1 MAMISAYVTVAALC
15 FATAQA
21 QVFYR
26 GSCPPTPI
34 IKDFDWQRYLGK
46 WYEQEKYPVAYQAVG
61 RCWTGTY
68 IKDKYSGEISVRLD
82 FKDIVLNRPRILTVD
97 IGRKKP
103 YAEPNRLFYTLPN
116 VPLFEDE
123 YEILATDYDNW
134 TLEYDCQNQPIGHT
148 KIAWILTRSPRPTYE
163 VIHEAKT
170 TLARLGIDTGRLER
184 SDTSCFT

>member
-123 YEILATDYDNW
+123 YEVLDTDYDNW

-148 KIAWILTRSPRPTYE
+148 KIAWILTRSPRPTYD
-163 VIHEAKT
+163 VIHAAKT
-170 TLARLGIDTGRLER
+170 ALARLGIDTGRLER
-184 SDTSCFT
+184 SDTSCFA